1 MGAYDNPRIIED
13 LYGAKAWAEASMMLS
28 KTLVGSVAAI
38 NTARNEAYL
47 ETRKR
52 QEKINGVESRIMLN
66 KNKELQGNI
75 ATFKSESGVTDTLV
89 NQFQENGR
97 IFLEGTEDQ
106 MGAIEA
112 QTLLETDSS
121 LTKKE
126 KQNLQDIITRSDTY
140 QTNMIQFAG
149 KIKGNLDLINEQNQI
164 SIKDYYWEGET
175 ERDQIIAMLTGNFLD
190 NQSLEGI
197 VSSST
202 KNLETD
208 YKTGGNKL
216 VVEHKVKKD
225 NKYLKG
231 LFDDYE
237 EDENG
242 FITLRFEKNANTWD
256 GELLKKSIQGVDIDT
271 IANDT
276 NITIKGK
283 LNKDLMSV
291 PLIGVLDSDGHRN
304 YDHFV
309 NVDFLNES
317 FKLAPEADAQIEARI
332 LTADNNAQRD
342 YITNVLEARDNIPD
356 GFFEKPIKEQ
366 VELYKEW
373 ILTKM
378 KRDLGLSGPGDQ
390 GNKLLP
396 DQELIFREITKAD
409 AAIINQGQ
417 YYKDNPTRQVIATDE
432 GYFIRT
438 RQKERVT
445 TVDTETAKWK
455 TLQLKNIKD
464 GQKQIYGMSGNK
476 GVSIIKGS
484 DGVYKQYKWVTA
496 RASVPGDSDAGL
508 GSASVTQGTWQLVQP
523 SDPRYV
529 EPSSDPK
536 TFMNFLGY

>member
-508 GSASVTQGTWQLVQP
+508 GSASVTQGKWQLVQP

>member
-1 MGAYDNPRIIED
+1 MGAHDNPKIIED

-38 NTARNEAYL
+38 NKARGDAYL

-52 QEKINGVESRIMLN
+52 QEKINGIESRIMLN

-75 ATFKSESGVTDTLV
+75 ATFKSTSGVTDTLV
-89 NQFQENGR
+89 QQFQENGR
-97 IFLEGTEDQ
+97 IFLEGTENQ

-175 ERDQIIAMLTGNFLD
+175 ERDQIISMLTGNFLD

-197 VSSST
+197 VSSSN

-208 YKTGGNKL
+208 YKTGKNTL

-242 FITLRFEKNANTWD
+242 FITLRFEKNANKWD

-276 NITIKGK
+276 K
-283 LNKDLMSV
+283 LM
-291 PLIGVLDSDGHRN
+291 
-304 YDHFV
+304 
-309 NVDFLNES
+309 
-317 FKLAPEADAQIEARI
+317 
-332 LTADNNAQRD
+332 
-342 YITNVLEARDNIPD
+342 
-356 GFFEKPIKEQ
+356 
-366 VELYKEW
+366 
-373 ILTKM
+373 
-378 KRDLGLSGPGDQ
+378 
-390 GNKLLP
+390 
-396 DQELIFREITKAD
+396 
-409 AAIINQGQ
+409 
-417 YYKDNPTRQVIATDE
+417 
-432 GYFIRT
+432 
-438 RQKERVT
+438 
-445 TVDTETAKWK
+445 
-455 TLQLKNIKD
+455 LK
-464 GQKQIYGMSGNK
+464 
-476 GVSIIKGS
+476 
-484 DGVYKQYKWVTA
+484 
-496 RASVPGDSDAGL
+496 
-508 GSASVTQGTWQLVQP
+508 
-523 SDPRYV
+523 
-529 EPSSDPK
+529 
-536 TFMNFLGY
+536 